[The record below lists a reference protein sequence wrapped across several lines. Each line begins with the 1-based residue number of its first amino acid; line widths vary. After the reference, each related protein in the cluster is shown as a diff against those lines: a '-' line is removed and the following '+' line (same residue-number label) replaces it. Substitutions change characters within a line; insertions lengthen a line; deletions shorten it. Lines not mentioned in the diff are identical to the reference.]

1 MAGRNLGQQTQKRLV
16 VTRMKNSS
24 MKLRRKPGSSSNKLI
39 QKVLG
44 DGSVRSPPRE
54 DGQVVKSLVHS
65 Q

>member
-1 MAGRNLGQQTQKRLV
+1 MAGRNLGQQTQNRLV

-44 DGSVRSPPRE
+44 DGSVRSPPGE